1 MRFVMPNIGSRGT
14 DLQKGEQIT
23 LFASA
28 ARLVTA
34 GVNGDT
40 VYVGGERI
48 GYIFYLDVTAAAT
61 VAGDILDVFID
72 WSLNGT
78 RWFNGAR
85 FTRVLGNG
93 GAVSFYTSFVVQGET
108 ADVAL
113 TANAAINTTRGTML
127 APYVRGRY
135 IVTQAGADVASFT
148 FSLIG
153 YAI

>member
-1 MRFVMPNIGSRGT
+1 MPNIGSRGAN
-14 DLQKGEQIT
+14 LQKGEQIT
-23 LFASA
+23 LFAAA
-28 ARLVTA
+28 ARTVTA

-40 VYVGGERI
+40 VYVGGERV

-61 VAGDILDVFID
+61 AAGDILDVFID
-72 WSLNGT
+72 WSLDGT

-93 GAVSFYTSFVVQGET
+93 GAVSFYTSFVVQGVDN
-108 ADVAL
+108 DVAL
-113 TANAAINTTRGTML
+113 TANAAAGDTRGTML

-135 IVTQAGADVASFT
+135 IVTDEAPANASFT

>member
-1 MRFVMPNIGSRGT
+1 MPNIGSRGT

-23 LFASA
+23 LFAA
-28 ARLVTA
+28 ATRTVAAT
-34 GVNGDT
+34 VNGDAF
-40 VYVGGERI
+40 YVGGERI

-61 VAGDILDVFID
+61 AAGDILDVYID

-85 FTRVLGNG
+85 FTRVLGDG
-93 GAVSFYTSFVVQGET
+93 GAVSFYTAFVVQGVDN
-108 ADVAL
+108 DVAL
-113 TANAAINTTRGTML
+113 TADAAAGDTRGTML

-135 IVTQAGADVASFT
+135 TLTDAAPVNASFT

>member
-1 MRFVMPNIGSRGT
+1 MPNIGSRGT

-28 ARLVTA
+28 AR
-34 GVNGDT
+34 GVADSGNSAT
-40 VYVGGERI
+40 HYVGGERI

-61 VAGDILDVFID
+61 DNTDTLDVFID

-78 RWFNGAR
+78 RWFNGAH
-85 FTRVLGNG
+85 FTQALGNG
-93 GAVSFYTSFVVQGET
+93 GAVSFYTSFVVQGVDN
-108 ADVAL
+108 DVAL
-113 TANAAINTTRGTML
+113 TANAAAGDTRGTML
-127 APYVRGRY
+127 APYVRGRFA
-135 IVTQAGADVASFT
+135 VVDPGAGAASFT